1 MTAHALTGSYLQK
14 ISCPRCEGLNGLR
27 PDGNPHSCLHC
38 GHAFYHRKP
47 QSLQRASAFLLSACI
62 LLVPANVLPVLISAT
77 PFKSESDTIIGGI
90 QLLLSSK
97 AWPLAILVFFAS
109 IVVPFSKIG
118 LLLWLIVASRFKL
131 TVGPMER
138 AKIYRLLEFF
148 GRWSML
154 DVYVVAILVALVQ
167 IPGLASV
174 QAGPGALA
182 FAAVVILTMLA
193 TQSFDP
199 RLNWTDYDEH

>member
-1 MTAHALTGSYLQK
+1 MTAHALTGRRMETA
-14 ISCPRCEGLNGLR
+14 SCPRCEGLNPLCS
-27 PDGNPHSCLHC
+27 DGNPHRCTHC

-47 QSLQRASAFLLSACI
+47 HSLQRASAFLLSACI

-77 PFKSESDTIIGGI
+77 PFNSESDTIIGGI

-97 AWPLAILVFFAS
+97 AWPLGVLVFFAS
-109 IVVPFSKIG
+109 ILVPFSKIG
-118 LLLWLIVASRFKL
+118 LLLWLIVASHFKL
-131 TVGPMER
+131 TISPLER

-174 QAGPGALA
+174 QAGLGALA

-199 RLNWTDYDEH
+199 RLNWTHYDER